1 MAGKHDTEIATVRE
15 SFQLER
21 CRAHSGEHPEA
32 CSTAGAA
39 QKGRAVDK
47 HRFLKPRAA
56 LLFAVCLPRKRIPP
70 EIEFLLAVTE
80 QAKVAGE
87 RGMLGWISTAGEL
100 AADPAEPA
108 LEMQQSHR
116 HLDRGMQCLR

>member
-1 MAGKHDTEIATVRE
+1 MVGDRKSEQQEAWLEKHDTEIATARE
-15 SFQLER
+15 RFQLER

-56 LLFAVCLPRKRIPP
+56 LLFAVCFPRKRIPS

-80 QAKVAGE
+80 
-87 RGMLGWISTAGEL
+87 
-100 AADPAEPA
+100 
-108 LEMQQSHR
+108 
-116 HLDRGMQCLR
+116 